1 MYVCMYAHMHT
12 CARAHTHT
20 HTHTGRERE
29 ARAEIES
36 RITLLVERVR
46 RGEHLFTSEHVL
58 LNASAL
64 RERSVEGGHRSE
76 GKRVERC
83 GFEEVQG
90 AMAGEL

>member
-1 MYVCMYAHMHT
+1 MHT
-12 CARAHTHT
+12 CTHARAHTHT
-20 HTHTGRERE
+20 RTHSHGESERE

>member
-1 MYVCMYAHMHT
+1 MHT
-12 CARAHTHT
+12 CTHARAHTHT
-20 HTHTGRERE
+20 RTHTHGESERE

>member
-1 MYVCMYAHMHT
+1 MYVCTHAHAR
-12 CARAHTHT
+12 ARAHTHT
-20 HTHTGRERE
+20 HTGRVRE
-29 ARAEIES
+29 ARADIES

-46 RGEHLFTSEHVL
+46 QGEHLFTSEHVL

-64 RERSVEGGHRSE
+64 RERPVEGGHRSE